1 MIFISNN
8 WADAHQQT
16 RLNTL
21 LKLGISITCL
31 SVFRNYYPGRS
42 SISPVWI
49 GDMQHASYRKRLNV
63 YLKLFY
69 KLFKVD
75 KENDYIYVY
84 GFDLAF
90 ALLIF
95 RIISRRK
102 FILVYE
108 IPDIRERFFSKKISG
123 KLLRL
128 LEAFAIPKIDL
139 LVVTSADF
147 VTEYFTKL
155 RKIKLQDYLVIENKI
170 HSTDIITRPIIQ
182 LKTPED
188 KMITIGYFGVLRC
201 PASLNCL
208 ITLAKSGRFN
218 IVLKGIFMPFTQHFE
233 NEIFG
238 TCNINYYGPYNMP
251 DELSTIYSQVDI
263 VWAAYPFSKKAI
275 GNHLWARTNRFYE
288 SLFLHKPFI
297 VQQGTA
303 DAAKARSLGGIA
315 IEINLED
322 INQVVDNLLALKN
335 ENLTIIKRLLLT
347 VEADNYMITNEYN
360 DLIQC
365 LQQKKL

>member
-31 SVFRNYYPGRS
+31 SVFRNYYPNTS
-42 SISPVWI
+42 SISPVSI
-49 GDMQHASYRKRLNV
+49 GNVEHASYRKRLKIYVN
-63 YLKLFY
+63 LFFQLS
-69 KLFKVD
+69 KQ
-75 KENDYIYVY
+75 ENAHDCIYVY
-84 GFDLAF
+84 GFDF
-90 ALLIF
+90 ALTLLIF
-95 RIISRRK
+95 RIVSRRK

-108 IPDIRERFFSKKISG
+108 IPDIRERFFSKQISG

-128 LEAFAIPKIDL
+128 LEAFVIPKIDL

-147 VTEYFTKL
+147 VTEYLTKL
-155 RKIKLQDYLVIENKI
+155 RKIRIRDYLVIENKI
-170 HSTDIITRPIIQ
+170 HSIDIVTLPINPSQ
-182 LKTPED
+182 TVEN

-208 ITLAKSGRFN
+208 IMLARSGRFD
-218 IVLKGIFMPFTQHFE
+218 IVLKGIFMPFTQHFK
-233 NEIFG
+233 NEIFS
-238 TCNINYYGPYNMP
+238 TPNIHYYGPYKMP
-251 DELSTIYSQVDI
+251 DELSTIYSQVDM
-263 VWAAYPFSKKAI
+263 VWAVYPFSEKAI

-288 SLFLHKPFI
+288 SLFFCKPFI

-303 DAAKARSLGGIA
+303 DAAKARNLGNIA

-322 INQVVDNLLALKN
+322 INQVVDELLTLKK
-335 ENLTIIKRLLLT
+335 EDLHQIKKLLLN
-347 VEADNYMITNEYN
+347 VREDNYMITNEYN

-365 LQQKKL
+365 LQQKK